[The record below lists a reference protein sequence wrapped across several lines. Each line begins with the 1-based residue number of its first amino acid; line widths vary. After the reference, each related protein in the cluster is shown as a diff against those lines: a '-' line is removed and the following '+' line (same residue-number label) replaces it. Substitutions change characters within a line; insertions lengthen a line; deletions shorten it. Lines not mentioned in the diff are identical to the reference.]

1 MSSFA
6 PALIGLGVGLL
17 AGFMTRQARLCT
29 FGALEDALEGGDWRR
44 LKVFGLSLGLAILG
58 TQALVLSGWLTPT
71 DTTYLPQRTALPGI
85 LLGGMMFG
93 LGMAMVGTCGFG
105 SLIRFGS
112 GDLRGFVVILT
123 LSAFAFATLRGVFS
137 GVRIDVVESLSFPL
151 PGGHPAGVVEIA
163 EGLSGWPLRL
173 VIATTIAAI
182 LIGVALRDKRLR
194 KAPRLMAAGL
204 TLGVCTVL
212 GWGATGVLHDE
223 FETARVQSLTFVAPV
238 ARGVFGLV
246 MGGRDWVD
254 FGTMSV
260 AGVALGAFLSAK
272 LSDEFHWEAFD
283 DPREMRRHLA
293 GAALMGT
300 GGILAGGCTIG
311 QGLAAASL
319 LAVSAP
325 VALIGMVLGARLGI
339 AILVEGS
346 PMALIRS
353 LLSRRSEA

>member
-6 PALIGLGVGLL
+6 PAVVGLIVGLL

-29 FGALEDALEGGDWRR
+29 FGALEDALEGNDWRR
-44 LKVFGLSLGLAILG
+44 LKVFGLALGLALLG
-58 TQALVLSGWLTPT
+58 TQALVLSGWLVPT
-71 DTTYLPQRTALPGI
+71 DTTYLPQRMALPGI
-85 LLGGMMFG
+85 LVGGVLFG

-123 LSAFAFATLRGVFS
+123 LAAFAYATLRGIFS
-137 GVRIDVVESLSFPL
+137 PLRINLVERVSFSL
-151 PGGHPAGVVEIA
+151 PGGHPAGAIELL
-163 EGLSGWPLRL
+163 EGLSGTPLRL
-173 VIATTIAAI
+173 GVAALGGLA
-182 LIGVALRDKRLR
+182 LIGIALKDRRLR
-194 KAPRLMAAGL
+194 KAPRLMAAGV
-204 TLGVCTVL
+204 TLGICTVL
-212 GWGATGVLHDE
+212 GWVATGLMQDA
-223 FETARVQSLTFVAPV
+223 FATLRVQSLTFVAPV

-246 MGGRDWVD
+246 MGGSDWVD

-260 AGVALGAFLSAK
+260 AGVVMGAFLSAK

-293 GAALMGT
+293 GAMLMGT

-311 QGLAAASL
+311 QGLTAASL
-319 LAVSAP
+319 MALSAP
-325 VALIGMVLGARLGI
+325 VALIGMVVGARLGI

-346 PMALIRS
+346 PVDFIRS
-353 LLSRRSEA
+353 VLARRSA